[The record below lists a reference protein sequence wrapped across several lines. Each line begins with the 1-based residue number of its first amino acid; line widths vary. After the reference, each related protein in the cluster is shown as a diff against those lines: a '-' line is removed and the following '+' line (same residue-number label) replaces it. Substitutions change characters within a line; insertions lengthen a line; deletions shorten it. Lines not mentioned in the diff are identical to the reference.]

1 MGFKDFISSGWNSIK
16 EGIGHT
22 GKFLENHQSLL
33 NGLGNTAEILGNFI
47 PGVGIIGKGLKMT
60 ANIAQTIS
68 EDKQRQQQEEKQK
81 IDNETYKTYMEKM
94 KNQLEHPI
102 TNQTLTAYGNILPL
116 KHSAID
122 KINYKYNPFQIKPT
136 VFKKEKEFE
145 EKVRKHKTKS
155 GKNKKK

>member
-1 MGFKDFISSGWNSIK
+1 MAK
-16 EGIGHT
+16 EGIGHAT
-22 GKFLENHQSLL
+22 KFLADNQSILS
-33 NGLGNTAEILGNFI
+33 GLGNAAEVLGNFV
-47 PGVGIIGKGLKMT
+47 PGAGLIGKTLNFAAKGFNT
-60 ANIAQTIS
+60 AANIGQGVS

-81 IDNETYKTYMEKM
+81 IENETYKVYMDKM
-94 KNQLEHPI
+94 KNQLEQPI

-136 VFKKEKEFE
+136 VFKNEKEFE
-145 EKVRKHKTKS
+145 EKVRKNKTKHKTKS

>member
-33 NGLGNTAEILGNFI
+33 NGLGNTAEVLGNFI
-47 PGVGIIGKGLKMT
+47 PGVGIIGKGLKMA
-60 ANIAQTIS
+60 ANIAQNVS

-94 KNQLEHPI
+94 KNHFIIFHAKFQK
-102 TNQTLTAYGNILPL
+102 NL
-116 KHSAID
+116 KI
-122 KINYKYNPFQIKPT
+122 
-136 VFKKEKEFE
+136 
-145 EKVRKHKTKS
+145 
-155 GKNKKK
+155 